1 MRTGRGVHVVKLI
14 GESDFFLLPR
24 VGVFI
29 FAFLVVILVPGVTIP
44 ERGVGI
50 FGRWKSGVIRT
61 VKP

>member
-1 MRTGRGVHVVKLI
+1 MKLI
-14 GESDFFLLPR
+14 GESDFFLLPS
-24 VGVFI
+24 VSVFI

-50 FGRWKSGVIRT
+50 FGRCKSGVIRT